1 MKRIK
6 KYLTWYLLFTKRLLL
21 KRSFLI
27 LLCIIPVITPVVKM
41 AMSGESGVLNIVLCN
56 EGENEMAQSVISH
69 LMDSE
74 SIIRFSECST
84 EKYAME
90 KVLNHS
96 ADAAWI
102 FDENFDE
109 KLDEFTGFNS
119 VKPVL
124 KIIERESTV
133 PLKLSREL
141 LFGAMYRNISLLT
154 YKNFVYSNM
163 VTEEEIED
171 DLVRGYF
178 TSLERENN
186 IIEIQT
192 MDAKPVKREEN
203 NYLTAPLR
211 GILSL
216 IVLLCALTAA
226 MYFLKDNEE
235 GRFNN
240 MPPKKRI
247 LPAFVSCLSAVAIS
261 SVIVLVT
268 LLFSGI
274 WAGILNEAVSM
285 LIYICTLV
293 AFSLVFC
300 VIFKSYGKLGAV
312 IPGIMIC
319 ALVLSPIFFSLKI
332 LKPLRLLIPTH
343 YYLYSVYD
351 SKYWLMGI
359 MYSVIMLLTAMFLNR
374 IKSHQI

>member
-6 KYLTWYLLFTKRLLL
+6 KYLTWYFLFTKRLLL

-56 EGENEMAQSVISH
+56 EGENEMAQGVISR
-69 LMDSE
+69 LMEND
-74 SIIRFSECST
+74 SIIRFSQCST

-90 KVLNHS
+90 KVLKHH

-133 PLKLSREL
+133 PLKLSREV
-141 LFGAMYRNISLLT
+141 LFGAMYSNISLLT

-163 VTEEEIED
+163 VTEKEIGKDGVE
-171 DLVRGYF
+171 RYF

-192 MDAKPVKREEN
+192 LDARPVKKEDN

-216 IVLLCALTAA
+216 IVLLCSLTAA

-235 GRFNN
+235 GRFNK
-240 MPPKKRI
+240 MPPRKRAF
-247 LPAFVSCLSAVAIS
+247 PAFVSCLSAVIIS
-261 SVIVLVT
+261 SVTVLVT
-268 LLFSGI
+268 LFFSGI
-274 WAGILNEAVSM
+274 WTGFMNEAVSM
-285 LIYICTLV
+285 LVYIFTAT
-293 AFSLVFC
+293 AFSLMIC
-300 VIFKSYGKLGAV
+300 VVFKSYGKLGAV
-312 IPGIMIC
+312 IPGIMISS
-319 ALVLSPIFFSLKI
+319 LVLSPIFFSLKI
-332 LKPLRLLIPTH
+332 LKPLRMLIPTH

-351 SKYWLMGI
+351 SKYWIMGI
-359 MYSVIMLLTAMFLNR
+359 MYSIIMLLAAMLLNR
-374 IKSHQI
+374 IMKK